1 MATEIT
7 TRTAG
12 AVEHIDPQSIVIE
25 ANVRPGDTMKPLT
38 KEFIATI
45 REHGVVM
52 PVHGYRDEQGN
63 VLVRMGQRRT
73 LAAREAG
80 LATIPVYIVDGDQS
94 TARRIID
101 QLIENEQRSDLTE
114 AERSAAWQQLAF
126 EGMTPNKIA
135 KSTGTKVERVKQGL
149 AVADNAVATAAVVEH
164 EIDLAQAA
172 TLIEFEDS
180 PEIVAELI
188 EVAKTDPE
196 QFQHAAQRARSAR
209 EIAAKIEE
217 HAVPLR
223 EAGFEVLTERPRWD
237 NEDYLDLYR
246 LTTAEGERVDRD
258 TLATLDGRAVLI
270 TGMWRVDDTPRFEYF
285 LRGWKEAG
293 YRAASA
299 ERASSN
305 KGPMTDE
312 QKAQRKALVAN
323 NKAWAAAEVVRR
335 EWLATFMSRK
345 TLPKDAAQFIA
356 RGLTFHRGDVYRA
369 MQEGNSL
376 AHTLLGIDPGS
387 GWRADKLAEFVT
399 ANPTK
404 AQHVSLAIVLGGI
417 EDNTDRGAWRYP
429 EADKAAYLAQ
439 IAAWGYTLSEVEQ
452 LVIDGAAEKATARA
466 EAAAARAEA
475 GDDEE
480 PEVEV
485 EDFEAD
491 DFADEFDYED

>member
-7 TRTAG
+7 TRPAG
-12 AVEHIDPQSIVIE
+12 VVEHIDPQSIVIE

-180 PEIVAELI
+180 PEVVAELI
-188 EVAKTDPE
+188 EVAKTEPE
-196 QFQHAAQRARSAR
+196 QFEHAAQRARSAR
-209 EIAAKIEE
+209 ELAAKIAE
-217 HAVPLR
+217 HAEQKR
-223 EAGFEVLTERPRWD
+223 AEGYEVLTERPRWD
-237 NEDYLDLYR
+237 DETYLDHYR
-246 LTTAEGERVDRD
+246 LRTAEGERVDLD
-258 TLATLDGRAVLI
+258 TLATLDGRAVVI
-270 TGMWRVDDTPRFEYF
+270 NMWRVEDEPRFEFY
-285 LRGWKEAG
+285 LRDWKEAG
-293 YRAASA
+293 YRDRDA
-299 ERASSN
+299 ERGSSN
-305 KGPMTDE
+305 SGPMTEE
-312 QKAQRKALVAN
+312 QKAERKALIAN
-323 NKAWAAAEVVRR
+323 NKAWAAAEIVRR
-335 EWLATFMSRK
+335 EWLTTFMSRK
-345 TLPKDAAQFIA
+345 TLPKDATQFIA
-356 RGLTFHRGDVYRA
+356 RGLTFHRGDVYRE
-369 MQEGNSL
+369 MQGGNSL
-376 AHTLLGIDPGS
+376 AHTLLSIDQGT
-387 GWRADKLAEFVT
+387 GWRTDKLSEFVA

-480 PEVEV
+480 PEFEG

-491 DFADEFDYED
+491 DFADEYDYED

>member
-1 MATEIT
+1 MTTDTT
-7 TRTAG
+7 TRPAG
-12 AVEHIDPQSIVIE
+12 VVEHIDPQSIVIE

-38 KEFIATI
+38 KEFVATI

-101 QLIENEQRSDLTE
+101 QLIENEQRADLTE

-149 AVADNAVATAAVVEH
+149 AVAENAVATSAIVEH
-164 EIDLAQAA
+164 ELDLEQAA

-188 EVAKTDPE
+188 ETAKTEPE

-209 EIAAKIEE
+209 ELAAKIAE
-217 HAVPLR
+217 HAEPLR
-223 EAGFEVLTERPRWD
+223 EAGYEVLTERPYWD
-237 NEDYLDLYR
+237 SDDYLSMHR
-246 LTTAEGERVDRD
+246 LRTAEGTGVDAEVFS
-258 TLATLDGRAVLI
+258 TLEGRAVHV
-270 TGMWRVDDTPRFEYF
+270 GMWRVDDEPRFEFY

-293 YRAASA
+293 YRDRDA
-299 ERASSN
+299 ERSGSN
-305 KGPMTDE
+305 SGPMTEE
-312 QKAQRKALVAN
+312 QKAERKALIAN

-335 EWLATFMSRK
+335 EWLTQFMSRK
-345 TLPKDAAQFIA
+345 TLPKDATQFIA
-356 RGLTFHRGDVYRA
+356 RGLTFHRGDVYRE
-369 MQEGNSL
+369 MQGGNHL
-376 AHTLLGIDPGS
+376 AHTLLGIDPGT
-387 GWRADKLAEFVT
+387 GWRTDNLSEFVT

-404 AQHVSLAIVLGGI
+404 AQHVSLAVVLGGI
-417 EDNTDRGAWRYP
+417 EDNTDKTAWRHP
-429 EADKAAYLAQ
+429 DAEKAAYLAQ
-439 IAAWGYTLSEVEQ
+439 IAAWGYTPSDVEQ
-452 LVIDGAAEKATARA
+452 LVIDGAAAQQAAREARA
-466 EAAAARAEA
+466 A
-475 GDDEE
+475 GSDDEA
-480 PEVEV
+480 P
-485 EDFEAD
+485 DFD
-491 DFADEFDYED
+491 ADEFDED